1 MWVIQNMNKYKLVEN
16 EISDKPREYLI
27 QKAMKMKA
35 LLSSDEEGE
44 REAARALLSSYMTK
58 YAITWEELD
67 DEIEKEYIVE
77 FNGQYHV
84 LLLIQLVY
92 KQLGSGHCYSVYK
105 AESEEP
111 LELMKVRSK
120 PSTFV
125 EIQLDWEF
133 YWRKFNEEL
142 DLFYRA
148 FVEKNHLFPPE
159 ELQQED
165 DEDDNQ
171 DLSEDQLRKIQGM
184 MNGIDTSTRSKSLET
199 GVKELQDEIH

>member
-1 MWVIQNMNKYKLVEN
+1 MDKYKLVEN
-16 EISDKPREYLI
+16 KISDKSREYLI

-44 REAARALLSSYMTK
+44 REAARALLSNYMTK

-67 DEIEKEYIVE
+67 DEVEREYLVE

-92 KQLGSGHCYSVYK
+92 KHLGSGHCYSVYK

-111 LELMKVRSK
+111 LELLKVRSK

-184 MNGIDTSTRSKSLET
+184 MNGIDISTRSKSLET

>member
-1 MWVIQNMNKYKLVEN
+1 MDKYKLVEN

-44 REAARALLSSYMTK
+44 REAARALLSNYMTK

-67 DEIEKEYIVE
+67 DEVEKEYIVE

-92 KQLGSGHCYSVYK
+92 KHLGSGHCYSVYK

-111 LELMKVRSK
+111 LELLKVRSK

-148 FVEKNHLFPPE
+148 FVEKNNLFPPE

-184 MNGIDTSTRSKSLET
+184 MNGIDISTRSKSLET

>member
-1 MWVIQNMNKYKLVEN
+1 MDKYKLVEN

-44 REAARALLSSYMTK
+44 REAARALLSNYMTK

-67 DEIEKEYIVE
+67 DEVEREYLVE

-92 KQLGSGHCYSVYK
+92 KHLGSGHCYSVYK

-111 LELMKVRSK
+111 LELLKVRSK

-184 MNGIDTSTRSKSLET
+184 MNGIDISIRSKSLET

>member
-1 MWVIQNMNKYKLVEN
+1 MDKYKLVEN
-16 EISDKPREYLI
+16 ETHSDKSREYLI
-27 QKAMKMKA
+27 QKAMKLKA

-44 REAARALLSSYMTK
+44 REAARVLLSNYMAK
-58 YAITWEELD
+58 YEITWEELD
-67 DEIEKEYIVE
+67 DEVEREYLVE

-92 KQLGSGHCYSVYK
+92 KHLGSGHCYSVYK
-105 AESEEP
+105 SESNEP
-111 LELMKVRSK
+111 LELLKVRSK

-148 FVEKNHLFPPE
+148 FVEKNHLFPPD
-159 ELQQED
+159 ELQKED

-171 DLSEDQLRKIQGM
+171 DLSEDQLRKIQGL

-199 GVKELQDEIH
+199 GVKELQG

>member
-1 MWVIQNMNKYKLVEN
+1 MDKYKLVEN

-67 DEIEKEYIVE
+67 DEVEKEYIVE

-92 KQLGSGHCYSVYK
+92 KHLGSGHCYSVYK

-171 DLSEDQLRKIQGM
+171 GLSEDQLRKIQGM
-184 MNGIDTSTRSKSLET
+184 MNGIDISTRSKSLET

>member
-1 MWVIQNMNKYKLVEN
+1 MNKYKLVEN

-111 LELMKVRSK
+111 LELMKVSSK